1 MQPAEPV
8 QRMCTVAEDEDI
20 TFWDETSYDNEL
32 VYEPNKRKRAIRAP
46 VIKPSKKE
54 KINKD
59 EEILRFNFPF
69 QVTTA
74 HDLRPTASTKLVPHT
89 AVDATGKSQHVNSK
103 TSVGFATNT
112 IGCITSQEKQNW
124 LAALTVSESDV
135 DVISAYTQGSAEWLR
150 SRVGRI
156 TSSNFGAA
164 MGINPFTNRRQLLKQ
179 LLWGGFHGNVATAWG
194 QNHENVA
201 RTEYV
206 ENIEDEI
213 RQQLAEQTAL
223 RATHDA
229 IEEAGDGADSGVLDD
244 DNILV
249 SISIEETGLLITP
262 ERPWMG
268 NSPDGIIHHTYK
280 SGRKEKGLLEIKC
293 PFKKQFYTPN
303 PVPVYYYSQIQGTMG
318 NLGLPWCDF
327 VVWTPT
333 GMQITRVLFD
343 QTYWDEDMLPKV
355 SQFYFDMYMPL
366 AIQKQK
372 GILPTNQ
379 IELI

>member
-1 MQPAEPV
+1 
-8 QRMCTVAEDEDI
+8 
-20 TFWDETSYDNEL
+20 
-32 VYEPNKRKRAIRAP
+32 
-46 VIKPSKKE
+46 
-54 KINKD
+54 
-59 EEILRFNFPF
+59 
-69 QVTTA
+69 
-74 HDLRPTASTKLVPHT
+74 
-89 AVDATGKSQHVNSK
+89 
-103 TSVGFATNT
+103 
-112 IGCITSQEKQNW
+112 
-124 LAALTVSESDV
+124 LAALAVSEQDV
-135 DVISAYTQGSAEWLR
+135 DVIAAYVQGSAEWLR

-164 MGINPFTNRRQLLKQ
+164 MGINPFTSRRQLLKQ

-201 RTEYV
+201 RLEYI

-213 RQQLAEQTAL
+213 RQQLIVHEASAL
-223 RATHDA
+223 KTNEIDVPPKNNVSS
-229 IEEAGDGADSGVLDD
+229 ILDD
-244 DNILV
+244 DAILI

-268 NSPDGIIHHTYK
+268 NSPDGIIHLTYK

-303 PVPVYYYSQIQGTMG
+303 PVPAYYYSQIQGTMG

-333 GMQITRVLFD
+333 GMQVTRVLFD
-343 QTYWDEDMLPKV
+343 QSYWDDDMLPKV
-355 SQFYFDMYMPL
+355 TQFYFDMYMPL

-372 GILPTNQ
+372 GVLPTNQ
-379 IELI
+379 IDLI

>member
-1 MQPAEPV
+1 MQSAE
-8 QRMCTVAEDEDI
+8 TVRRLPTDRKAIQLGCVVEKNESD
-20 TFWDETSYDNEL
+20 TFWDETNYDDVL
-32 VYEPNKRKRAIRAP
+32 FYEPNKRKRAVRASI
-46 VIKPSKKE
+46 IKPSKKE

-74 HDLRPTASTKLVPHT
+74 HDVHPTASTKLVEHT
-89 AVDATGKSQHVNSK
+89 ASAANTAD
-103 TSVGFATNT
+103 FATNT
-112 IGCITSQEKQNW
+112 KGCVTSQEKQNW
-124 LAALTVSESDV
+124 LAALAVSESDV

-303 PVPVYYYSQIQGTMG
+303 PVPAYYYSQIQGTMG